1 MYIVT
6 IQNGTTVIPI
16 HNSKEKL
23 TSGKITKG
31 INTIDSFQFS
41 MLPSNAGWNE
51 IFDYTTLVTVYNDN
65 RKRYEFFGRV
75 LYSEDSMSDNGALKK
90 EVICESF
97 LGFLCDSQQE
107 YVAERN
113 WSVGGL
119 LQEIIN
125 KHNSQMESYKQF
137 TIGEVT
143 VTDPNDNI
151 YCGIQRE
158 NTWESLKKKLLE
170 TLGGEIRFRVD
181 GDVIYLDY
189 LKQIGEVSS
198 TEIKLSKNMKS
209 ITREKDPSEIV
220 TRLIPL
226 GYKLKAKDE
235 SGKEVETEYRL
246 DISSVNDGKI
256 YIDDELAI
264 ATYGIRVKTVEF
276 DDVTVA
282 STLLV
287 KGETW
292 LIENNKISVSYT
304 ATALDLSL
312 IGLDA
317 DDFEVCN
324 FYPVK
329 NHLLGIDDTIR
340 LVKKGIDIC
349 DEIKS
354 TLEFGDNFETLS
366 EALKRKSDTLNL
378 ITSNYVTNLRFESFV
393 ERTSTIIE
401 QTEEHIRLEVDAQYS
416 DLRETVS
423 QLQVGVNNVTAS
435 VTSMDNRVKKAEA
448 KVELKLDKDD
458 DGTIIG
464 LINASADSINI
475 SSERLN
481 IHSEIQN
488 EYGRVDEF
496 DIHDSK
502 IYLTHYTEYDTV
514 SSMEIENSMITTKYT
529 AGGELFK
536 MTTLGSDGLSVFDG
550 YSEDGNVTIMT
561 VGFIGDVSS
570 WRYIKFNINT
580 GTFSVESL

>member
-1 MYIVT
+1 
-6 IQNGTTVIPI
+6 
-16 HNSKEKL
+16 
-23 TSGKITKG
+23 
-31 INTIDSFQFS
+31 
-41 MLPSNAGWNE
+41 
-51 IFDYTTLVTVYNDN
+51 
-65 RKRYEFFGRV
+65 
-75 LYSEDSMSDNGALKK
+75 
-90 EVICESF
+90 
-97 LGFLCDSQQE
+97 
-107 YVAERN
+107 
-113 WSVGGL
+113 
-119 LQEIIN
+119 
-125 KHNSQMESYKQF
+125 
-137 TIGEVT
+137 
-143 VTDPNDNI
+143 
-151 YCGIQRE
+151 
-158 NTWESLKKKLLE
+158 
-170 TLGGEIRFRVD
+170 
-181 GDVIYLDY
+181 
-189 LKQIGEVSS
+189 
-198 TEIKLSKNMKS
+198 MKS